1 DGQHNWGPSPVKKA
15 IELGEHHIP
24 VYPVALGARQ
34 APPDVA
40 LVSVKAPPA
49 VFKDVD
55 VPVEARFKVSG
66 LPAQDIVVELQRP
79 GQPAIEEK
87 DHHDGTDGYHSVRFQ
102 VRLDK
107 PGLQALTV
115 TARPVAG
122 ETRTDNNGRPV
133 AINVADDK
141 AKVLVID
148 GEARWEFHYLQSALH
163 RDRTMDVQS

>member
-1 DGQHNWGPSPVKKA
+1 
-15 IELGEHHIP
+15 
-24 VYPVALGARQ
+24 
-34 APPDVA
+34 
-40 LVSVKAPPA
+40 
-49 VFKDVD
+49 
-55 VPVEARFKVSG
+55 VSG
-66 LPAQDIVVELQRP
+66 LPAQDIVVGLQRP

-87 DHHDGTDGYHSVRFQ
+87 IHHDGTDGYHSVRFQ

-163 RDRTMDVQS
+163 RDRTMDVQSVVFAQPRVGKVPEDELRKTGNPALRLPDGPDAFAPYDCIILGDVLP